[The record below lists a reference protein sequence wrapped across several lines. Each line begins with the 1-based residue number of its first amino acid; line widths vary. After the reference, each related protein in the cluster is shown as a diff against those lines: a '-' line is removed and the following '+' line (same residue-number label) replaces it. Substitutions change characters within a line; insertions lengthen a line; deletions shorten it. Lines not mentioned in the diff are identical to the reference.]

1 MNLCIRVN
9 KRIFCLF
16 SGLVAF
22 ALLPARASENPI
34 NFDDVIGLRVD
45 VEDST
50 GEDCSGVGGMD
61 NSSYASL
68 SGGDG
73 GCAVKLAIT
82 VTGSVET
89 QNAGYDFVYVND
101 VLFFSSV
108 VANGNCDMIPK
119 TATKTITVNPG
130 DDITLTY
137 DTVDGRYHTGA
148 YATITNIEL
157 VEEGCSSGCEAG
169 GGSMENGSI
178 HVGLNLGRANFG
190 ESVGALRIVETVPS
204 AVLGT
209 PSSLR
214 YSSDWPGVEV
224 IRDGND
230 AIRQVKAPQCLADV
244 VTETADKFRVDFYD
258 ANNFGQLSGGLYD
271 QTGKSAYV
279 SWVVENVDT
288 VNNEHLKITQVKGT
302 ISVVNE
308 FIWDA
313 TAQGWDLLEGNG
325 QRKEKKTVVVD
336 STANTRTVTS
346 VVRNAANGV
355 VSKIVKTYKDFPW
368 GRELIQSVV
377 DPDGAALTTSRS
389 FYDNSTTD
397 GKAYGKLKSVINPGG
412 GWATYQYDAVD
423 GRLAKTVEPFLDAEF
438 GSADNLCKVT
448 TVAYLDEAPQETRIV
463 TILGQEVGRSY
474 KVFSDDTDHITR
486 NIVCTVPGAAYD
498 DETNLVSAS
507 KLVSEA
513 GPAGDFTGDIE
524 WISNPDG
531 TRTTYEYSK
540 TSTQKTVIARQG
552 DMSWGWGWVDSGTQT
567 TTITDIAGNLI
578 SEMVVDI
585 ESYLTL
591 SLKTVPNI
599 DAFGR
604 PTVIDNNDGTTET
617 INYGCC
623 GIDSRTDREGITTSY
638 TYDAFKR
645 VLTESR
651 AGVTMSFTYDA
662 EGRVLT
668 RKRIGSDS
676 SEILQETNVYD
687 VAGRLVSTTDALN
700 NPTGYAHTIDGS
712 GRDVETVTHP
722 DLGTEITVH
731 HKDGRVYEVS
741 GTAAVPRRMFYGV
754 ETGVGYF
761 ERSVNISSTGGLDEW
776 TKTWQDIAGR
786 VVTTQQNGR
795 AAASRHYNLAGRLE
809 KTVDPDGV
817 TILHSSDSLGNL
829 TSTILDVDRDG
840 IASATDR
847 IETTTRQ
854 VLGAHGTVVRR
865 TEQRIVNAAG
875 VEELVSQTDISADGR
890 SQWITRWG
898 QASSAVVTYGA
909 GATRTETFTRPDNS
923 TETRSYSQG
932 RIASETVAASGG
944 TPVLKSVSYLYDPH
958 GRLESATD
966 ARNGATSFTYDDMDR
981 VLSVTTP
988 APGPGLPA
996 QTTGHLYDSMG
1007 RETVTTLPD
1016 LTETTTGYFL
1026 TGLIK
1031 KRSGSQVPTVDY
1043 TYDSQGRSKTMLTT
1057 GQAGPATTT
1066 WSYQDTTGWLEGK
1079 LYPGGDTISYT
1090 HTDAGRRLT
1099 RNTGRGV
1106 QRTYGYDQGG
1116 RLTGIDYS
1124 DTTPDVIYGL
1134 NRLGQVTHITDGAGT
1149 RTRSVATDGR
1159 LLSETHNSG
1168 LLSGVSATYGYDAFL
1183 RRETFSTNTGGPA
1196 FDVTW
1201 DYDGASRLQTI
1212 TSGAD
1217 STTYTYAG
1225 NSGLVT
1231 GMITERTGTPR
1242 LTTSTSY
1249 DAVERLT
1256 SIASSNGSTVVSSHT
1271 YAYDALNRRT
1281 ESVLADGSEW
1291 NYRYDDMGQVI
1302 LGEKRTGWNAPVPG
1316 MKFGYTFDGIG
1327 NRESATVNGRTGTYT
1342 PDVANQ
1348 YDERQVPGALDIRGR
1363 ASTAARV
1370 TVNTG
1375 LTQRLDEY
1383 FYKAL
1388 AIDNGTA
1395 PQYPG
1400 VSVLAVQNNAG
1411 PNGEDV
1417 QSETTGNH
1425 FLAKTPE
1432 VFTHDAEGNLTS
1444 DGRWEYTW
1452 DGENRLIRQE
1462 TIASVPSVA
1471 KRKLEFVYDAENRRI
1486 RKQVFIWSDSAWV
1499 LHKDLRF
1506 LYDDWNLVAELD
1518 ATNTMLRNFVWGLD
1532 LSRTPQG
1539 AGGVGGL
1546 LAIRAGTESYLP
1558 AFDGNGNVMTLV
1570 KASDQSVSARYEYGP
1585 FGETLVVE
1593 EDGISNPFR
1602 FSTKYHDSETGLY
1615 YYGYRYYDPVT
1626 GRWPSRDPIEE
1637 EGGVNL
1643 YGFVGNDGVNLWDVL
1658 GLELPDNL
1666 KCCKIKKIIVNF
1678 NQVKEA
1684 PNHKVS
1690 EDGMYNHK
1698 TGRLFLGT
1706 ITVSCADGNSKD
1718 WDTQTGGMRMKTS
1731 AVRGPGDR
1739 NPLGDDSA
1747 APAGDFTVSTSPSGG
1762 TKGYLINTS
1771 GTNRDLIKIHYAS
1784 YEGSHG
1790 CATSRDPEEWKIF
1803 AELMALNKA
1812 TYRQNSVPI
1821 RIQYVGVSP
1830 PVGNRGNGKSDPPIV
1845 PIALPVPSGF

>member
-1 MNLCIRVN
+1 MR
-9 KRIFCLF
+9 R
-16 SGLVAF
+16 
-22 ALLPARASENPI
+22 
-34 NFDDVIGLRVD
+34 
-45 VEDST
+45 
-50 GEDCSGVGGMD
+50 
-61 NSSYASL
+61 
-68 SGGDG
+68 
-73 GCAVKLAIT
+73 
-82 VTGSVET
+82 
-89 QNAGYDFVYVND
+89 
-101 VLFFSSV
+101 
-108 VANGNCDMIPK
+108 
-119 TATKTITVNPG
+119 
-130 DDITLTY
+130 
-137 DTVDGRYHTGA
+137 
-148 YATITNIEL
+148 
-157 VEEGCSSGCEAG
+157 EAG

-178 HVGLNLGRANFG
+178 HVGLNLGRADFG
-190 ESVGALRIVETVPS
+190 ESVGALRIVETTPS

-214 YSSDWPGVEV
+214 YSSAWSGVEV
-224 IRDGND
+224 IRDVND

-244 VTETADKFRVDFYD
+244 ITETADKFRVDFYD
-258 ANNFGQLSGGLYD
+258 ANNIGPLSGGLHN
-271 QTGKSAYV
+271 QTGKTTYV
-279 SWVVENVDT
+279 SWVIENVDT
-288 VNNEHLKITQVKGT
+288 VSNEHLKITQVKGAT
-302 ISVVNE
+302 NLVNE
-308 FIWDA
+308 FLWDG
-313 TAQGWDLLEGNG
+313 TNQGWELLEGNG

-336 STANTRTVTS
+336 SLANTRTVTS
-346 VVRNAANGV
+346 VVKNAVNTV
-355 VSKIVKTYKDFPW
+355 VSKNVNTYKDFSW

-377 DPDGAALTTSRS
+377 DPDGAALTTARV
-389 FYDNSTTD
+389 FYDNPATD
-397 GKAYGKLKSVINPGG
+397 GGAYGKLKSLTTAGG
-412 GWATYQYDAVD
+412 GWATYQYDAD
-423 GRLAKTVEPFLDAEF
+423 GRLTKTVEPFLDAAF
-438 GSADNLCKVT
+438 GSADNLSKVT
-448 TVAYLDEAPQETRIV
+448 TVAYLDEEPQETRIV

-474 KVFSDDTDHITR
+474 KVFSDDSDHITR
-486 NIVCTVPGAAYD
+486 NIVCTVPGAAFD
-498 DETNLVSAS
+498 DVTNLVSAS

-513 GPAGDFTGDIE
+513 GPAGDFTGEIQ
-524 WISNPDG
+524 WTSNPDG
-531 TRTTYEYSK
+531 TGTTYEYSE
-540 TSTQKTVIARQG
+540 TATQKTVIARQG
-552 DMSWGWGWVDSGTQT
+552 DMSWGWGWVNFGTQT

-585 ESYLTL
+585 ESDLTL
-591 SLKTVPNI
+591 SLKTVPNM

-604 PTVIDNNDGTTET
+604 PTLIDYNDGTTES

-623 GIDSRTDREGITTSY
+623 GIDSRTDREGDVTSY

-651 AGVTMSFTYDA
+651 ARVTMSFTYDA

-668 RKRIGSDS
+668 RKRIGSDN
-676 SEILQETNVYD
+676 SEISRETNVYD
-687 VAGRLVSTTDALN
+687 VAGRLFSTTDALN
-700 NPTGYAHTIDGS
+700 NPTGHAYTIDGS
-712 GRDVETVTHP
+712 GRDVETITHP
-722 DLGTEITVH
+722 NLGTEITVH

-741 GTAAVPRRMFYGV
+741 GTTAAPRRMFYGV
-754 ETGVGYF
+754 ETGAGYF

-817 TILHSSDSLGNL
+817 TILHSSDPLENL
-829 TSTILDVDRDG
+829 VSTILDVDRDG
-840 IASATDR
+840 VASATDR
-847 IETTTRQ
+847 VETTTRQ
-854 VLGAHGTVVRR
+854 VLGAHGIVVRR
-865 TEQRIVNAAG
+865 TEQRIVNAVG

-898 QASSAVVTYGA
+898 QPSTAVIAYGA
-909 GATRTETFTRPDNS
+909 GATRTETFTRPDTS

-932 RIASETVAASGG
+932 RIVSEIVAASGG
-944 TPVLKSVSYLYDPH
+944 TPVLRSVSYLYDPH
-958 GRLESATD
+958 GRLETATD
-966 ARNGATSFTYDDMDR
+966 ARNGATTYTYDDMDR

-1016 LTETTTGYFL
+1016 LSEITTEYFL
-1026 TGLIK
+1026 AGQIK
-1031 KRSGSQVPTVDY
+1031 KRSGSQVPTVEY
-1043 TYDSQGRSKTMLTT
+1043 TYDSQGRRKTLLTT

-1066 WSYQDTTGWLEGK
+1066 WTYQNTTGWLDGK
-1079 LYPGGDTISYT
+1079 LYPGGDSISYT
-1090 HTDAGRRLT
+1090 FTDAGRRLT

-1106 QRTYGYDQGG
+1106 QRTYGYDHGG
-1116 RLTGIDYS
+1116 RLTGIEYS
-1124 DTTPDVIYGL
+1124 DTTPEVIYDL
-1134 NRLGQVTHITDGAGT
+1134 NRLGQVTGITDGAGT
-1149 RTRSVATDGR
+1149 RTRGVATDGR
-1159 LLSETHNSG
+1159 LLTESHDSG
-1168 LLSGVSATYGYDAFL
+1168 LLSVASATYGYDAHL
-1183 RRETFSTNTGGPA
+1183 RRETYSTNTGGPA
-1196 FDVTW
+1196 FNVTW
-1201 DYDGASRLQTI
+1201 DYDGASRLFTV

-1217 STTYTYAG
+1217 ISTYTYAG

-1231 GMITERTGTPR
+1231 GLTTERSGTPR

-1256 SIASSNGSTVVSSHT
+1256 SIASSIGSTIISSHT
-1271 YAYDALNRRT
+1271 YAYDSLNRRT

-1291 NYRYDDMGQVI
+1291 NYRYDEMGQVTF
-1302 LGEKRTGWNAPVPG
+1302 GEKRTGWNAPVPG
-1316 MKFGYTFDGIG
+1316 MKFGYAFDGIG
-1327 NRESATVNGRTGTYT
+1327 NRESASVNGRTGTYT

-1363 ASTAARV
+1363 ASTTARV
-1370 TVNTG
+1370 TANTE
-1375 LTQRLDEY
+1375 LTKRLDEY

-1388 AIDNGTA
+1388 TIDNSAA

-1400 VSVLAVQNNAG
+1400 VSVLAVRNNAG
-1411 PNGEDV
+1411 PNGEDI
-1417 QSETTGNH
+1417 QSETTGNL

-1432 VFTHDAEGNLTS
+1432 EFTHDAEGNLRF

-1615 YYGYRYYDPVT
+1615 YYGYRYYNPVT

-1637 EGGVNL
+1637 EGGLNL
-1643 YGFVGNDGVNLWDVL
+1643 YGFVMNRPL
-1658 GLELPDNL
+1658 GLVDKLGLDIIIIIGCPIPGSANVGGHAAMAVTGHGVFSWGTTDPDGTPLNDYAQSQN
-1666 KCCKIKKIIVNF
+1666 KTRNQTFYWITATKEEDAKAIEAFKK
-1678 NQVKEA
+1678 ERA
-1684 PNHKVS
+1684 
-1690 EDGMYNHK
+1690 
-1698 TGRLFLGT
+1698 
-1706 ITVSCADGNSKD
+1706 
-1718 WDTQTGGMRMKTS
+1718 
-1731 AVRGPGDR
+1731 
-1739 NPLGDDSA
+1739 
-1747 APAGDFTVSTSPSGG
+1747 
-1762 TKGYLINTS
+1762 KGYSIAKQQTCASACCEGLKEIGVFKSSTAYPLMLKNWF
-1771 GTNRDLIKIHYAS
+1771 DLGLAGKANIKEMS
-1784 YEGSHG
+1784 V
-1790 CATSRDPEEWKIF
+1790 C
-1803 AELMALNKA
+1803 
-1812 TYRQNSVPI
+1812 QNAQGFPLSDFDEF
-1821 RIQYVGVSP
+1821 RP
-1830 PVGNRGNGKSDPPIV
+1830 PKVDPPKAD
-1845 PIALPVPSGF
+1845 PPNPFDPTGTGHFPPSIPPGLGINL